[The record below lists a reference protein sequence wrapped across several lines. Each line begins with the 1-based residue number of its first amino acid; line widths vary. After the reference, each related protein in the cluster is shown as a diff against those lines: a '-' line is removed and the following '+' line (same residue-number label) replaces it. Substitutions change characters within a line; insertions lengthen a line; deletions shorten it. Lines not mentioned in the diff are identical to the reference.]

1 MRWPPPPD
9 WPNADTSRRV
19 ISPPH
24 RWHLQEMGQGDTL
37 LLLHGAGGS
46 THSYRSLMPLL
57 AQRYRVVAID
67 LPGQGFSQLGARH
80 RCGLQAMSE
89 DIALLCQHEAL
100 SPVAIIGH
108 SAGGAV
114 ALDLSRRLL
123 SPRGQMPAV
132 IGINAAL
139 GTFEG
144 FAGVLFPVFA
154 KLLAALPFSA
164 RMFSAAS
171 ASPDRIQALIGST
184 GSKLDAEGLDLYRR
198 LVADR
203 DHVDGTLLMMAQWD
217 LTPLLETLPTIEIP
231 CLLIA
236 GDRDGTVPASVS
248 VEAEKRLPNAT
259 VKHIEAGHLAQEE
272 DPETIARIIEDFLDR

>member
-1 MRWPPPPD
+1 M
-9 WPNADTSRRV
+9 SL
-19 ISPPH
+19 PH
-24 RWHLQEMGQGDTL
+24 RWHMQETGQGDTL

-57 AQRYRVVAID
+57 ARRHRVVAID
-67 LPGQGFSQLGARH
+67 LPGQGFTQLGARH
-80 RCGLQAMSE
+80 RSGLQSMSE
-89 DIALLCQHEAL
+89 DIALLCKQEAL

-114 ALDLSRRLL
+114 ALELSQRLV

-132 IGINAAL
+132 VGINAAL

-164 RMFSAAS
+164 RMFSATS
-171 ASPDRIQALIGST
+171 ASPERIQALIGST
-184 GSKLDAEGLDLYRR
+184 GSNLDAEGLDLYRR

-217 LTPLLETLPTIEIP
+217 LTPLLETLHTIHTP

-236 GDRDGTVPASVS
+236 GDRDGTVPPSVS
-248 VEAEKRLPNAT
+248 EAAARRLPEAT

-272 DPETIARIIEDFLDR
+272 DPEMIAGIIEEFLRL